1 MVECTQ
7 VREVYLIQHLSQNRS
22 QGATHER
29 KQQNPEKKKEKHTE
43 QFKMNKSIQ
52 ITTLDSSMWDKSQSD
67 KIRRLTICGSVCE
80 DENFEMNPG
89 IYRKPM

>member
-29 KQQNPEKKKEKHTE
+29 KQQNPEKK
-43 QFKMNKSIQ
+43 NKKTHGTIQ
-52 ITTLDSSMWDKSQSD
+52 N
-67 KIRRLTICGSVCE
+67 E
-80 DENFEMNPG
+80 
-89 IYRKPM
+89 